1 MSAISSIVMLLLVL
15 AIIGAPVAYFQGQ
28 TPTNLEDYDVA
39 YKRISDGDLFAKNQ
53 YVRIAIE
60 PKNTLS
66 NRLREAV
73 ARDEAR
79 EYRVKFAFPPEHFK
93 TRSVMFSAVSS
104 RPHKVRLPN
113 HGASGVMI
121 VTLRSK
127 KPMIAELNMTPFIRG
142 LKIVSIVEGEVTDSE
157 PSASTYVDEFK
168 AYEYAHS
175 DAVSD
180 PDNKE
185 PANYLV
191 TDDMKVIRQNQN
203 RVEGFINVW
212 LDPFTSTGSTIPGIM
227 KEHEEQI
234 CEQLPES
241 CTNIGFIRDYAY
253 MNVDKDV
260 YFKQYREHRSRYSLA
275 QCIRDSVQGTC
286 TYNRFGDLSQEEQ
299 LVETNNIISDIYAL
313 NDEDYA
319 LLKRYHLGRLGG
331 PWVLDEDGTLY
342 YAEMMTRNV
351 VFPIKSMHIAVVAAI
366 LAIIHR
372 DANDPMP
379 KMIDIGD
386 WSRNSKKLNQYI
398 SILRSGAEDTGTYS
412 FAVDDRIGEI
422 LYEQDCTL
430 AANELTKIYNQ
441 THFNGEPIVPLS
453 KDRYMMMNEV
463 LIPWNRHHCEDTVDS
478 LQGLFDAHALF
489 GTSDYERRKQERQ
502 YELVNIVGPI
512 VTYAKKIF
520 ESSEIKKAIER
531 DPNIIDLKLELQS
544 AEIVFAAKAVYK
556 YKKSGVVPSDIQQM
570 RDQIRKE
577 KQKPPRIVEEE
588 T

>member
-15 AIIGAPVAYFQGQ
+15 AIIGAPAAYFQGQ
-28 TPTNLEDYDVA
+28 TPTNMEDYDVT

-73 ARDEAR
+73 AHDEAR

-180 PDNKE
+180 PDGEEPADSDEFDPYEYVHAVVVDSAVSDPDNKE

-203 RVEGFINVW
+203 SVEGFISVW
-212 LDPFTSTGSTIPGIM
+212 LDPYRSTGSTIPGIM

-241 CTNIGFIRDYAY
+241 CTNIGFSRDYAY

-275 QCIRDSVQGTC
+275 QCIRDNVQGTC

-319 LLKRYHLGRLGG
+319 LLKRYHLGGLGG

-342 YAEMMTRNV
+342 HAEMMTRNL
-351 VFPIKSMHIAVVAAI
+351 VFPAQSMHIAFVAAI
-366 LAIIHR
+366 LAIIHT
-372 DANDPMP
+372 
-379 KMIDIGD
+379 I
-386 WSRNSKKLNQYI
+386 
-398 SILRSGAEDTGTYS
+398 
-412 FAVDDRIGEI
+412 
-422 LYEQDCTL
+422 
-430 AANELTKIYNQ
+430 
-441 THFNGEPIVPLS
+441 
-453 KDRYMMMNEV
+453 
-463 LIPWNRHHCEDTVDS
+463 IPHS
-478 LQGLFDAHALF
+478 
-489 GTSDYERRKQERQ
+489 
-502 YELVNIVGPI
+502 
-512 VTYAKKIF
+512 
-520 ESSEIKKAIER
+520 
-531 DPNIIDLKLELQS
+531 
-544 AEIVFAAKAVYK
+544 
-556 YKKSGVVPSDIQQM
+556 
-570 RDQIRKE
+570 
-577 KQKPPRIVEEE
+577 
-588 T
+588 